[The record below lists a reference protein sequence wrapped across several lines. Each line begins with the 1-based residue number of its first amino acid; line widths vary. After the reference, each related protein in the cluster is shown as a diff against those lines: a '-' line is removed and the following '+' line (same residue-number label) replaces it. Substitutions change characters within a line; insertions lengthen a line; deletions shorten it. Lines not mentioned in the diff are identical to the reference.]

1 MKAKDVMTKE
11 VIFIELPNTRDKVI
25 ELFKKYGISA
35 VPVVKDGK
43 LVGIITRKD
52 ILRKVDEDQVAFLM
66 TPNPTTVTPDT
77 DLREVA
83 RILLDTHFRRL
94 PVVEDGKLVGIITVR
109 DIIEEI
115 SEMGVDKPVR
125 DFINPNAVCVWQETP
140 LNVAGEVMRLANV
153 EFCPVLDDNASIV
166 GIIDEKILLTE
177 TLIEEFLEST
187 QYTSSSDFDD
197 AWSWESIRDYSVKYF
212 EVSVLKLPKE
222 PAKKF
227 MKKAVF
233 VYPQTSVSKAAKEM
247 VKNDLDFIPVIDANG
262 RVVGILPD
270 KNLLRVLV
278 DEKQE

>member
-1 MKAKDVMTKE
+1 
-11 VIFIELPNTRDKVI
+11 
-25 ELFKKYGISA
+25 
-35 VPVVKDGK
+35 
-43 LVGIITRKD
+43 
-52 ILRKVDEDQVAFLM
+52 
-66 TPNPTTVTPDT
+66 
-77 DLREVA
+77 
-83 RILLDTHFRRL
+83 
-94 PVVEDGKLVGIITVR
+94 
-109 DIIEEI
+109 
-115 SEMGVDKPVR
+115 MGVDKPVR

>member
-1 MKAKDVMTKE
+1 MKARDVMTKD
-11 VIFIELPNTRDKVI
+11 VIFVELPNTRDKVI

-43 LVGIITRKD
+43 LAGIITRKD

-77 DLREVA
+77 DLKEVA

-109 DIIEEI
+109 DIIEKI
-115 SEMGVDKPVR
+115 GEMSIDRPVR
-125 DFINPNAVCVWQETP
+125 EFINPNAVCVWQDTP
-140 LNVAGEVMRLANV
+140 LNVAGEIMRLANV

-166 GIIDEKILLTE
+166 GVIDEKILLTE

-187 QYTSSSDFDD
+187 QYTSSSDYDD

-262 RVVGILPD
+262 RVIGVLPD

-278 DEKQE
+278 DEE

>member
-1 MKAKDVMTKE
+1 MKAKDVMTE
-11 VIFIELPNTRDKVI
+11 DVIFIELPNTRDKVI
-25 ELFKKYGISA
+25 ELFKKHGISA

-52 ILRKVDEDQVAFLM
+52 ILRKVEEDQVAFLM

-77 DLREVA
+77 DLKEVA

-94 PVVEDGKLVGIITVR
+94 PVVENGKLVGIITVR
-109 DIIEEI
+109 DIIEKI
-115 SEMGVDKPVR
+115 SEMGIDKPVK
-125 DFINPNAVCVWQETP
+125 DFVNPNAVCVWQETP
-140 LNVAGEVMRLANV
+140 LNVAGEIMRLANV

-166 GIIDEKILLTE
+166 GVIDEKILLTE

-187 QYTSSSDFDD
+187 QYSSSSDFDD

-247 VKNDLDFIPVIDANG
+247 VRNDLDFIPVIDANG

-278 DEKQE
+278 E